1 MTPTRG
7 VDLFRIAGIRIAIDW
22 SWTVVFL
29 LVLWSLSAGYFPRA
43 HPGYPPLDYW
53 AVGAIATILFFVSVL
68 VHELSH
74 ALVANRSGQVVRRIT
89 LFIFGGV
96 AHLTR
101 EPRDART
108 EVVIAAVGPLTSLV
122 LGGIFWGLAVW
133 SAHVGAGALW
143 IAMLEYLAFIN
154 AALGVFNLLPGF
166 PLDGGRL
173 LRGTLWWWWGDLR
186 RATARAAD
194 WGSGIAFGLMALGT
208 WHIFTGALIGGL
220 WLVFIGMFLRGAARA
235 SYQSVLVEIVLG
247 GAHVR
252 DVMVR
257 DPVVVP
263 GDLTVRDAIDEHF
276 VRHGFGGFP
285 VGHDGEIEGLVSLRQ
300 LRDCPPAD
308 RSRRTVR
315 EIMRPA
321 GAAVSVA
328 ASAPLGEALRR
339 MGEADVG
346 RLLVTDAG
354 RIIGLVTRTGIMR
367 FIQLKA
373 DLEGE
378 AQDAA

>member
-1 MTPTRG
+1 TRG
-7 VDLFRIAGIRIAIDW
+7 VDLFRIAGVRIAIDW

-101 EPRDART
+101 EPRDAGT
-108 EVVIAAVGPLTSLV
+108 ELVIAAVGPLASLV

-186 RATARAAD
+186 RATARATD
-194 WGSGIAFGLMALGT
+194 WGSGIAFGLMALGI
-208 WHIFTGALIGGL
+208 WQIFTGALIGGL

-235 SYQSVLVEIVLG
+235 TYQSGLVEQVLG
-247 GAHVR
+247 GAHGR

-346 RLLVTDAG
+346 RLLVTDG
-354 RIIGLVTRTGIMR
+354 GHIIGLITRTGIMR

-378 AQDAA
+378 AQNAA

>member
-1 MTPTRG
+1 MTPSRG

-53 AVGAIATILFFVSVL
+53 AIGATATILFFVSVL

-74 ALVANRSGQVVRRIT
+74 ALVANRAGQVVRRIT

-108 EVVIAAVGPLTSLV
+108 EIVIAAVGPVTSLV

-143 IAMLEYLAFIN
+143 VAMLEYLAFIN

-194 WGSGIAFGLMALGT
+194 WGSGIAFGLMALGI
-208 WHIFTGALIGGL
+208 WQIFAGALIGGL

-235 SYQSVLVEIVLG
+235 SYQSVLVEQVLG

-263 GDLTVRDAIDEHF
+263 GELTVRDAIDEHF

-300 LRDCPPAD
+300 LRECPPAD

-339 MGEADVG
+339 MGDADVG
-346 RLLVTDAG
+346 RLLVTDGG